1 MKKLEDMDIV
11 EFYEYILGPNFTWLQ
26 KEILRKVA
34 EGSQTLAAITS
45 WYTYHSEKENDSERL
60 Y

>member
-11 EFYEYILGPNFTWLQ
+11 EFYEYIWGLKFTYFQ

-34 EGSQTLAAITS
+34 GGSQTLAAITS
-45 WYTYHSEKENDSERL
+45 WYTYHSEKDNDSERL

>member
-11 EFYEYILGPNFTWLQ
+11 EFYEYIWGLKFTWLQ

-34 EGSQTLAAITS
+34 EGSRTLAGITS
-45 WYTYHSEKENDSERL
+45 WYTYHSEKDNDSERL